1 MTAKIVDVAIVVTLP
16 KLHSTHSGVFRPL
29 SSMTCMTELSERY
42 GISSPS
48 FLSEVIHY
56 PHNAVRLQTS
66 IQSKVIGIL
75 WKVGG
80 NRRRRG
86 KGSCSPAASG
96 TSGWLLFELE
106 LLDCHNTYELT
117 LIRIRLGKT

>member
-1 MTAKIVDVAIVVTLP
+1 MGRQYLLQLLKAQGFSCCKVHPTGIEPWPMLQK
-16 KLHSTHSGVFRPL
+16 RPAL
-29 SSMTCMTELSERY
+29 QQE
-42 GISSPS
+42 P
-48 FLSEVIHY
+48 
-56 PHNAVRLQTS
+56 NVRLQTS

-86 KGSCSPAASG
+86 NGSCCPAASG

-106 LLDCHNTYELT
+106 LLGCHNTYELT